1 MSLPT
6 DSYWWPP
13 AFQIFD
19 FSLKFEETMFEI
31 LPSSSFLFFGAATY
45 LYYRCQ
51 PVYIR
56 DSLLLW
62 IKLAVAAVLVGLQ
75 LASMVLRLTYKH
87 YRTETTSAASSLD
100 LAASL
105 GLCAVL
111 YIEHRH
117 AIRSSAFLALYLGL
131 CLLLD
136 AAESRSYFLRDLTPL
151 GGITAAMAAT
161 RLALL
166 IVEEIPK
173 QHLIIDPE
181 VPCSNSDIMAFQR

>member
-62 IKLAVAAVLVGLQ
+62 IKLVSAPIYSGGLQ
-75 LASMVLRLTYKH
+75 F
-87 YRTETTSAASSLD
+87 SSL
-100 LAASL
+100 
-105 GLCAVL
+105 
-111 YIEHRH
+111 
-117 AIRSSAFLALYLGL
+117 
-131 CLLLD
+131 
-136 AAESRSYFLRDLTPL
+136 T
-151 GGITAAMAAT
+151 
-161 RLALL
+161 
-166 IVEEIPK
+166 
-173 QHLIIDPE
+173 
-181 VPCSNSDIMAFQR
+181 